1 MKKIAAIWT
10 ITIGVLMAHSL
21 PQIEIQTLKNGLTV
35 AAVAMNND
43 TGVISVDIFYKVGS
57 RNEIMGKSGIAHML
71 EHMNFKSS
79 KNLEAG
85 EFDRIVKGFGGVTNA
100 STGFDYTHYFIKT
113 ATQNLDRS
121 LELFA
126 ELMQNLNLKDEE
138 FQPERK
144 VVYEERR
151 WRTENSPIGTMYFE
165 LFNLAFSRHPYH
177 WTPIGFAND
186 IESWTIDDIK
196 EFHSLWYQPQNAILL
211 VAGDF
216 KPQELFKLAEKR
228 FGGIKNKSEIKE
240 IDIAEPEQRGA
251 RRSIINKESEVETLM
266 IAWKIPAFDDGNI
279 TAINA
284 LASLLSE
291 GASSRLQERLVDK
304 LRYVNAIGA
313 YAMEGRDP
321 SLFVV
326 TAICNP
332 GIKAEEVEKE
342 ILDQIAAIVKKAPS
356 QKEVDKVKIM
366 ARSEFIQ
373 SLESSD
379 SLAGIFGDYLAK
391 ENLTPLLNYEK
402 EIEALNAKA
411 IQAAAAYFLV
421 ADRSTTIILRNK

>member
-1 MKKIAAIWT
+1 
-10 ITIGVLMAHSL
+10 MAHSL
-21 PQIEIQTLKNGLTV
+21 PQIEIRTLKNGLTV

-43 TGVISVDIFYKVGS
+43 TGVISVDVFYKVGS

-79 KNLEAG
+79 KNLKAG

-126 ELMQNLNLKDEE
+126 ELMQNLNLKNEE

-177 WTPIGFAND
+177 WTPIGFASD

-216 KPQELFKLAEKR
+216 KSQELFKLAEKR
-228 FGGIKNKSEIKE
+228 FGGIKNKSGEIKK
-240 IDIAEPEQRGA
+240 IDIVEPEQRGA
-251 RRSIINKESEVETLM
+251 RRSIINKDSEVETLM
-266 IAWKIPAFDDGNI
+266 IAWKIPAFDHADI
-279 TAINA
+279 PALNA
-284 LASLLSE
+284 LASLLSD
-291 GASSRLQERLVDK
+291 GQSSRLQEKLIDK
-304 LRYVNAIGA
+304 LRLVNSVSA
-313 YAMEGRDP
+313 YAMELSDP
-321 SLFVV
+321 GLFVV
-326 TAICNP
+326 AAVCNS

-342 ILDQIAAIVKKAPS
+342 ILDQIAAIVKKEPS
-356 QKEVDKVKIM
+356 QKEVDKIKII

-391 ENLTPLLNYEK
+391 DNLTPLLNYEK
-402 EIEALNAKA
+402 EIEAINAKA
-411 IQAAAAYFLV
+411 IQSAAYYLV
-421 ADRSTTIILRNK
+421 ADRSTTIILRSK